1 MCSRC
6 WQAHPDRPFVQAD
19 NLATRLSDPPAWLAG
34 FVTYLAARHCVG
46 RTCTMITALGRLLS
60 DGHPC
65 HPQAVL
71 ERARRP
77 GRSMGSLARALEDY
91 FVEHA
96 LAVPTDQAQRL
107 AAGRRRRRVEQAPEP
122 LRAAVAAFET
132 SMLQARDRAR
142 RAGTR
147 PRTDHTIESALA
159 TMRDFAR
166 FLADER
172 GKRDWALADVGDV
185 EAFLALLPRNR
196 KRQLTVLRQFFR
208 FARAQRLVLTDPTRG
223 LSARE
228 PRGFHGA
235 TLTRQEQR
243 TLFRRWTGEPDPHP
257 HEALLGVLALLH
269 GASSQEVRDLSL
281 DDIDSVARAIR
292 LGRRPYPVPLDP
304 ASWAVLQR
312 CLAHRETQR
321 TTNPHVMVTR
331 GTKATTRPA
340 STAYLSHLLDGCG
353 VPPRTI
359 RSTRLVDLVNTL
371 DPKLVSAAFGMNP
384 QATISYLADHVDPDR
399 LPPPHVGP

>member
-1 MCSRC
+1 MCSAC
-6 WQAHPDRPFVQAD
+6 WQRHPDRPFVQAD
-19 NLATRLSDPPAWLAG
+19 NLTARLDDPPAWLAG
-34 FVTYLAARHCVG
+34 FVAHLTARNCVG
-46 RTCTMITALGRLLS
+46 RTCTMITALGRLLV
-60 DGHPC
+60 DGQSH

-91 FVEHA
+91 FTEHT

-107 AAGRRRRRVEQAPEP
+107 AAGRRRRRVEQTPEP
-122 LRAAVAAFET
+122 LRATVARFET
-132 SMLQARDRAR
+132 SMLHARDRAR

-147 PRTDHTIESALA
+147 PRTDHTIESALS

-166 FLADER
+166 FLTDVR
-172 GKRDWALADVGDV
+172 GKPDWALAEVGDV
-185 EAFLALLPRNR
+185 ETVLALLPRNR
-196 KRQLTVLRQFFR
+196 RRQLTVLRQFFR
-208 FARAQRLVLTDPTRG
+208 FARAQRMVLADPTRG

-235 TLTRQEQR
+235 TLTRSQQR
-243 TLFRRWTGEPDPHP
+243 TLFRRWTGEPRTHP

-312 CLAHRETQR
+312 CLTHRETLR
-321 TTNPHVMVTR
+321 TANPHVMVTR

-340 STAYLSHLLDGCG
+340 SPAYLSHLLDGCG
-353 VPPRTI
+353 VPPRTL

-371 DPKLVSAAFGMNP
+371 DPKIVSAAFGMNP
-384 QATISYLADHVDPDR
+384 QATIGYLADHVDPDR
-399 LPPPHVGP
+399 LPPAPGGP